1 MGFYARKKFHEENLF
16 PHLRVTQFRALP
28 IRRIG
33 FTTPDDEREALVSE
47 AKDRAEQT
55 IQTMAASGLVGSE
68 APMDRAILA
77 QSTAPV
83 LSFVEERLSA
93 NPEQADVIHD
103 LLAHLAERMIAMH
116 EQKQER
122 VEAFW
127 LDLEGVTDADTF
139 EALSEHGKWEASLWE
154 AKACRP
160 FVDKESRSTRH
171 LDESLGWNED
181 CFKVFVKALAGRVSN
196 LSDVVGV
203 YRRHHPDFR
212 TLVRRIAATDRLIDL
227 IIYQLYGL
235 TEEEIAVLEERN

>member
-1 MGFYARKKFHEENLF
+1 
-16 PHLRVTQFRALP
+16 
-28 IRRIG
+28 
-33 FTTPDDEREALVSE
+33 
-47 AKDRAEQT
+47 
-55 IQTMAASGLVGSE
+55 
-68 APMDRAILA
+68 MDRAILA
-77 QSTAPV
+77 QSTAPM

-93 NPEQADVIHD
+93 EPEQADVIYD

-116 EQKQER
+116 QQKQER

-181 CFKVFVKALAGRVSN
+181 CFKVFAKMLAESISN
-196 LSDVVGV
+196 LSKVIGV
-203 YRRHHPDFR
+203 YRDHHPDFR
-212 TLVRRIAATDRLIDL
+212 ALVRRIAATDHLIDL
-227 IIYQLYGL
+227 IVYQLYGL
-235 TEEEIAVLEERN
+235 TEEEIAVVEG